1 MRRNPLA
8 ACILQ
13 LPRKFLRRPPGVI
26 SQRKLHAF
34 ASDLPCCRRNLVAMH
49 SAVTEHPPC
58 AEDSVAWFQ

>member
-13 LPRKFLRRPPGVI
+13 LPRKFSRRPLGVI

-34 ASDLPCCRRNLVAMH
+34 ASDLPCCRQSVAMH

-58 AEDSVAWFQ
+58 AEYSVA